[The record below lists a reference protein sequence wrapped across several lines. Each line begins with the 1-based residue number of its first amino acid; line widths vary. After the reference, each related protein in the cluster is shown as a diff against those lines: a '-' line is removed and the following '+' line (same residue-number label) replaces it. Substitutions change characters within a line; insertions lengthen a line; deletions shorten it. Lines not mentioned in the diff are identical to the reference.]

1 MSQALYRK
9 WRPDS
14 WDEVVGQDH
23 IIQTLHNAVISDRV
37 GHAYLFA
44 GPRGTGKTTSAR
56 LLAKAVNCCEAD
68 LALRPCNKCSNCE
81 SVNQGRYLD
90 LIEIDAA
97 SNTSVDDIRD
107 LRDKINF
114 SPSQGKFKVY
124 IIDEVHMLSTSAFN
138 ALLKTLEEPPSH
150 VIFILATTEIH
161 KIPATVLSRCQ
172 RHEFRRIPIQII
184 VNKLEELCTDEVIK
198 IDHDTLTL
206 IARQSTGSLR
216 DAISLIDQLSS
227 MSKTIT
233 LDIAQDML
241 GTATSQSVIDL
252 ISAILEEDEAKG
264 LTLIHKAL
272 DAGSDPRQYARQ
284 IIEYTRSLLLFKMK
298 LPIPNDTPS
307 NMKST
312 ITKQANQFN
321 TQMLIDIINSFS
333 TAAIDLKAN
342 WHPGLGLELAFTEII
357 TSNNL
362 KANDA
367 TKKES
372 NIERVSEQIR
382 KEPKSAEKV
391 KEQVPGQFKA
401 ETKSS
406 SKAKAKPSDPSTL
419 TGERIAEVTNSG
431 TGLNLK
437 KIQQNWKTVKE
448 MVRQTNPRTEGLLNS
463 SRLAGYQN
471 ETVILSFTSELVKN
485 MMINENN
492 IGILKQVL
500 KQVFGKDLKVKC
512 INGSQSMNLPDNDVN
527 YDSDG
532 MVGTATRD
540 LGGEI
545 VDVQKQ

>member
-23 IIQTLHNAVISDRV
+23 IIQTLHNAVKSDRV

-56 LLAKAVNCCEAD
+56 LLAKAVNCLESD
-68 LALRPCNKCSNCE
+68 LVQRPCNKCVNCE
-81 SVNQGRYLD
+81 SVNHGRYLD

-138 ALLKTLEEPPSH
+138 ALLKTLEEPPPH

-184 VNKLEELCTDEVIK
+184 VSKLEELCAEEEIK
-198 IDHDTLTL
+198 INNDTLTL

-227 MSKTIT
+227 MSKHVT
-233 LDIAQDML
+233 LEIAQDML
-241 GTATSQSVIDL
+241 GTATSQSVINL
-252 ISAILEEDEAKG
+252 VSAIVEKNEAGG
-264 LTLIHKAL
+264 LTMIHQTL

-284 IIEYTRSLLLFKMK
+284 IVEYIRSLLLFKMK
-298 LPIPNDTPS
+298 LPIPKDTPS
-307 NMKST
+307 NIKTTMT
-312 ITKQANQFN
+312 EQANLLS
-321 TQMLIDIINSFS
+321 TEMLIHSINAFS
-333 TAAIDLKAN
+333 AAAVDLKAN

-357 TSNNL
+357 TSSIYL
-362 KANDA
+362 
-367 TKKES
+367 TSEPRIKENKTYQES
-372 NIERVSEQIR
+372 KPIKRESKSINKVAEQTSVEQISKSETKSR
-382 KEPKSAEKV
+382 NEPKVSDTSPPRRENSSEE
-391 KEQVPGQFKA
+391 KEQV
-401 ETKSS
+401 
-406 SKAKAKPSDPSTL
+406 
-419 TGERIAEVTNSG
+419 TGI
-431 TGLNLK
+431 NLK
-437 KIQQNWKTVKE
+437 KLQQNWKTVKE

-463 SRLAGYQN
+463 SRLAGIQN

-485 MMINENN
+485 MMLNENN
-492 IGILKQVL
+492 IGILIQVL

-512 INGSQSMNLPDNDVN
+512 INGSHTNNIPNTDVE

-532 MVGTATRD
+532 MIGTATRD